1 MAFLKSQNHD
11 IFLEMSNKIC
21 SIHNENLEY
30 PKYKI
35 DMPNYYRN
43 SEYEFETLL
52 IIDESGYYTQSI
64 NDLAVPNIPEIQ
76 KELDI
81 IANEINNAKV
91 KIEYL
96 KSKGLIKRRTY

>member
-1 MAFLKSQNHD
+1 
-11 IFLEMSNKIC
+11 MSNKIC
-21 SIHNENLEY
+21 SIHNENLDY

-52 IIDESGYYTQSI
+52 IIDESGYYTQNI